1 MKNTI
6 TEIKNTLEEINSRVT
21 EAEELKKKPLKAE
34 RKKPQV
40 TYKGN
45 PVRLIAEVSSEIL
58 KARREW
64 QDIFKV
70 QLSSLTQSCL
80 TLCDP
85 MDYSMPGLPVHHQLP
100 EFIHTHVHWVSEAL
114 PRLPLSPN
122 PTPPRA
128 HRPPSFLLWARPS
141 PGWAW
146 ETPPHPQTH
155 WS

>member
-1 MKNTI
+1 MMKNTI

-34 RKKPQV
+34 RKKQQV

-45 PVRLIAEVSSEIL
+45 PVRLIAEVSSEIR

-100 EFIHTHVHWVSEAL
+100 EFIHTHVH
-114 PRLPLSPN
+114 
-122 PTPPRA
+122 
-128 HRPPSFLLWARPS
+128 
-141 PGWAW
+141 
-146 ETPPHPQTH
+146 
-155 WS
+155 

>member
-34 RKKPQV
+34 RKKQQV